1 MKMNENPELANTH
14 KYYDMTR
21 VEAQKHWMKKV
32 NFAYKNFKNEWF
44 SKYQPGQA
52 GWLNYQLG

>member
-1 MKMNENPELANTH
+1 MNENPELANTH

-21 VEAQKHWMKKV
+21 NEAQKHWMKKV

-44 SKYQPGQA
+44 
-52 GWLNYQLG
+52 